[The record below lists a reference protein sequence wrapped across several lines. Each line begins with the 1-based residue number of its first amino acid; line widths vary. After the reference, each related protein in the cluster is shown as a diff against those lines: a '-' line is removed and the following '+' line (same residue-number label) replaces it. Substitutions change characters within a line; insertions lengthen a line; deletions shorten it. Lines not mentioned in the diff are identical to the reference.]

1 MIALGYGRIG
11 PSGSSEVVGE
21 SLSELV
27 LPVAAAAAVVA
38 AFAGAAVVGGLAAA
52 AAAAAVFAAGVFHH

>member
-27 LPVAAAAAVVA
+27 LPVAAVVA
-38 AFAGAAVVGGLAAA
+38 AFAVAAVVVGLAA
-52 AAAAAVFAAGVFHH
+52 AAAAAVFAAGVFHR

>member
-1 MIALGYGRIG
+1 MIVLGYGRIG

-27 LPVAAAAAVVA
+27 LPVGVAAVVVA
-38 AFAGAAVVGGLAAA
+38 AFVVAAVAVGL
-52 AAAAAVFAAGVFHH
+52 AAAAAVFAAGVFHR